1 MNDLYIQFFTVA
13 TIHLFA
19 VMSPGPDFAI
29 ILKQSLS
36 HGRKLSIITSLG
48 IGTGILVH
56 VLFCMFGLGM
66 VISESKFLFN
76 FIKILGAIYLFYIGT
91 KSLIQNVQFKTYV
104 NNPTNQLSALKSF
117 RLGFLTNVLNPKATL
132 FFLSLYATIITDQT
146 TISVQAMYG
155 LWMSAVT
162 GLWFCLL
169 SIMLTNASV
178 IQKIQKFTVI
188 IQRGTGIVLIVFAIK
203 LLFSN
208 Q

>member
-1 MNDLYIQFFTVA
+1 MSDLYIQFFTIA

-29 ILKQSLS
+29 ILKQSLL
-36 HGRKLSIITSLG
+36 HGRKISIITSLG
-48 IGTGILVH
+48 IGTGILIH
-56 VLFCMFGLGM
+56 VLFCMFGLGII
-66 VISESKFLFN
+66 ISESKFLFN

-91 KSLIQNVQFKTYV
+91 KSLIQNVQFKTYE
-104 NNPTNQLSALKSF
+104 NNLTNQITALKSF

-146 TISVQAMYG
+146 TIAMQAMYG
-155 LWMSAVT
+155 LWMSTVT
-162 GLWFCLL
+162 GLWFCIL
-169 SIMLTNASV
+169 SIMLTNKSV
-178 IQKIQKFTVI
+178 IQKIQKFTSI
-188 IQRGTGIVLIVFAIK
+188 IQKGMGIVLIVFAIK

>member
-19 VMSPGPDFAI
+19 VMSPGPDFTI

-36 HGRKLSIITSLG
+36 HGRKISMITSLG
-48 IGTGILVH
+48 IGTGILIH
-56 VLFCMFGLGM
+56 VLFCMLGLGM
-66 VISESKFLFN
+66 IISESKFLFN
-76 FIKILGAIYLFYIGT
+76 FIKILGAIYLFYIGA
-91 KSLIQNVQFKTYV
+91 KSLIQKVQFKTYE
-104 NNPTNQLSALKSF
+104 NNPINQGSALKSF

-146 TISVQAMYG
+146 TIVMQAMYG
-155 LWMSAVT
+155 LWMATVT
-162 GLWFCLL
+162 GFWFCLL
-169 SIMLTNASV
+169 SIMLTNKSV
-178 IQKIQKFTVI
+178 IQKIQKFTAI
-188 IQRGTGIVLIVFAIK
+188 IQKGTGIVLIVFAIK

>member
-19 VMSPGPDFAI
+19 VMSPGPDFTI

-36 HGRKLSIITSLG
+36 HGRKISIITSLG
-48 IGTGILVH
+48 IGTGILIH
-56 VLFCMFGLGM
+56 VLFCMFGLGV

-76 FIKILGAIYLFYIGT
+76 FIKILGAIYLFYIGA
-91 KSLIQNVQFKTYV
+91 KSLIQKIRFKTYE
-104 NNPTNQLSALKSF
+104 NSLINQSSALKSF

-132 FFLSLYATIITDQT
+132 FFLSLYATIIADQT
-146 TISVQAMYG
+146 TIATQAMYG

-169 SIMLTNASV
+169 SIMLTNKSI
-178 IQKIQKFTVI
+178 IQKIQKFTAI